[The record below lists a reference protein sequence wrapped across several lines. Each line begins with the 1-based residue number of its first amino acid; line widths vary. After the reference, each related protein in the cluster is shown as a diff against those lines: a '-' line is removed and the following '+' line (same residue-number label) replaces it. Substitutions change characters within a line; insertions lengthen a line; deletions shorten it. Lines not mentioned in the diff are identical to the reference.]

1 MEPIT
6 LTSLTLRLLALVGTC
21 ALCWS
26 ASVQARCLGVPN
38 VAIPPS
44 TLAADFTMHA
54 DGMVVARATRLMWA
68 RCLLGQSLDNGLCTG
83 QATTMRWE
91 DAVSAARLARLGG
104 YGDWRLPNPKELL
117 SIIDDRCAAPSLNA
131 DVFPIPT
138 TYFGAW
144 TSTSTG
150 GLTGMRAGAWI
161 VTSDGQTITYPTE
174 ASVLLVRE
182 AR

>member
-1 MEPIT
+1 ME
-6 LTSLTLRLLALVGTC
+6 LLALIPQSLRLHALVAAC
-21 ALCWS
+21 AVCWS
-26 ASVQARCLGVPN
+26 ASAQARCLGAPN

-44 TLAADFTMHA
+44 TAATAFTIHT
-54 DGMVVARATRLMWA
+54 DGTVVARATRLMWA
-68 RCLLGQSLDNGLCTG
+68 RCLVGQSLDNGACTG
-83 QATTMRWE
+83 QPATVRWE

-104 YGDWRLPNPKELL
+104 YSDWRLPNPKELL

-138 TYFGAW
+138 SYFGAW
-144 TSTSTG
+144 TGTSTG

-161 VTSDGQTITYPTE
+161 VDSNGQTITHPE
-174 ASVLLVRE
+174 QASVWLVRE